1 MAFPGIVCWFE
12 AVAAVVVSIS
22 CALGGLGGHGSHG
35 HCPRELGLQ
44 TPSRG
49 CGSTTTGTSRLA
61 AAAATTPVD

>member
-1 MAFPGIVCWFE
+1 MASPGIVCWFE
-12 AVAAVVVSIS
+12 AVAAVVVSVS
-22 CALGGLGGHGSHG
+22 YAVGGLGGHSSHG
-35 HCPRELGLQ
+35 HRGLGPQ